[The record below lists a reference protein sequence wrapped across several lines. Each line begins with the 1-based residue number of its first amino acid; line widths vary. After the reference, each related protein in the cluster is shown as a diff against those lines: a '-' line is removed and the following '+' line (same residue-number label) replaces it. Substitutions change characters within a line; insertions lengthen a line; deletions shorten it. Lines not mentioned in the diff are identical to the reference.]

1 MGTSARPRIRHG
13 DGNVIQLRLEL
24 EAVRPRT
31 WRRVLVS
38 ARASLL
44 ELHAVIQRALGQEAV
59 EAHAFEVDG
68 IRYLDPDAGVERAPA
83 TDDTALR
90 SLALRP
96 GARLVH
102 EVETGDEP
110 WRHLVTV
117 EHVGPRLVGQRLPAC
132 IAGGGAAPPEDCDGP
147 TRYRALLAA
156 LEAPHDPWSA
166 ELRQWLPRDFD
177 PTWVDLTA
185 INARLARLPK
195 HRPAA

>member
-1 MGTSARPRIRHG
+1 MGSSARPRIRHG
-13 DGNVIQLRLEL
+13 DGNVIQFRLEV
-24 EAVRPRT
+24 EAVRPRV
-31 WRRVLVS
+31 WRRVVVS

-44 ELHAVIQRALGQEAV
+44 ELHAVIQRALGRDAV

-90 SLALRP
+90 SLALHP
-96 GARLVH
+96 GARLLH

-117 EHVGPRLVGQRLPAC
+117 EQVAPRLVGQRLPAC
-132 IAGGGAAPPEDCDGP
+132 LDGGGAAPPEDCDGP
-147 TRYRALLAA
+147 TRYAKLLEALD
-156 LEAPHDPWSA
+156 APHDPWSA
-166 ELRQWLPRDFD
+166 ELRQWLPADFD
-177 PTWVDLTA
+177 PAWVDLTA